1 MSGGTAPPRGRPPT
15 RPQARG
21 TRSPLRSPPAGP
33 IRPATSRACPPSP
46 KVQSIAVS
54 PTCGSRSS
62 ISSPARTGTWVRVM
76 SRRMVKA
83 LGDLL
88 DLPRHVLLGARP
100 AGPIPDL
107 DVVLMAHHDDL
118 LVDPRVVEQRLVQGD
133 PARGVELRVEGSA
146 GEEPDHLARA
156 WADRVEL
163 PHHAIREAREG
174 LGRPDCDAGVEPPD
188 QNKSVGER
196 GAELGGDVEPV
207 LRIERV
213 IEVPAERQSLR
224 FPSSCAGAVLRTGV
238 AGWGGAPPPRPLQA
252 AAP

>member
-1 MSGGTAPPRGRPPT
+1 MRMKRVSHWPSRARAATAPRAAGS
-15 RPQARG
+15 
-21 TRSPLRSPPAGP
+21 RSTQTSTPAGP

-46 KVQSIAVS
+46 KVQSSAVS
-54 PTCGSRSS
+54 PACGSRSS
-62 ISSPARTGTWVRVM
+62 ISSPARTGTWVGVM

-174 LGRPDCDAGVEPPD
+174 LGRPDRDAGVEPPD

-238 AGWGGAPPPRPLQA
+238 AEGEEPRHPG
-252 AAP
+252 PVK